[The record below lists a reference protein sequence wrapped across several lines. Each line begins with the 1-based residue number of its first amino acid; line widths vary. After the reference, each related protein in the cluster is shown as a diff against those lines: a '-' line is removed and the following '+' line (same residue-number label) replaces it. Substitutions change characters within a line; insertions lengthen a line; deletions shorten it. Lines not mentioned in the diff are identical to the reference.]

1 MPAGNP
7 QLRAQDS
14 VPARLCGTE
23 GRTVKSTRDGK
34 EETVGGG
41 ARTRMSTR
49 ARIGARTGAEAGAET
64 RIESRVE
71 GRESPGTYEV
81 VKQVGRKTRER
92 GDVNL

>member
-1 MPAGNP
+1 M
-7 QLRAQDS
+7 
-14 VPARLCGTE
+14 
-23 GRTVKSTRDGK
+23 
-34 EETVGGG
+34 
-41 ARTRMSTR
+41 
-49 ARIGARTGAEAGAET
+49 GARTGAEAGAET